1 MTAKIIS
8 DLPKNDEGCGWIKQL
23 PPRRAQPAL
32 SGKQHADWV
41 VLGAGFTGL
50 AAARQLALLHP
61 QARIVVLEAERA
73 GEGSSARNSGFLVDS
88 TLNEGHY
95 SAAGLEIYRRKYQIK
110 CAGVLAVRRL
120 VDDLGIN
127 CDLEA
132 KGKIHCTAVKSHEKK
147 ILNFSRLLAEMD
159 LNHNI
164 LEGKELRQRLGS
176 SYYRLGLWT
185 EGGVML
191 QPAKLARGMLEKL
204 PQQVEL
210 FENSPVIN
218 WSKLSNSEG
227 YQLSTPEGQL
237 SCGKLIVAVNGFMT
251 NCGVKPNRSFSL
263 TLTASMTRSL
273 TTEEDD
279 AIGRPESWGV
289 LSAQSM
295 GATVRLTK
303 DRRIL
308 MRNTAEIWP
317 EQNMSGPDLELRK
330 AKHLNGI
337 KRRFPQ
343 LGDDI
348 IESTW
353 SGTICLSGNNAN
365 VFSELDNGMF
375 AAGCYNASG
384 IGLGVLFGTEIAN
397 LASKKM
403 TSEIR
408 MIQTNS
414 DPMLLPPQP
423 FLRWGV
429 GLRLLRDR
437 YFARHE
443 Q

>member
-263 TLTASMTRSL
+263 TLTASMTRRL
-273 TTEEDD
+273 TTEEDEV
-279 AIGRPESWGV
+279 IGRPESWGV

-330 AKHLNGI
+330 AKHLIGI

-365 VFSELDNGMF
+365 VFAELDNGMF

>member
-8 DLPKNDEGCGWIKQL
+8 ALPKNDEGCGWIKQI

-32 SGKQHADWV
+32 PGKQHADWV

-95 SAAGLEIYRRKYQIK
+95 SAAGLELYQRKYQIK
-110 CAGVLAVRRL
+110 RAGVLAVRRL

-147 ILNFSRLLAEMD
+147 ILNFSKLLAEMD

-218 WSKLSNSEG
+218 WSKLSSSEG

-237 SCGKLIVAVNGFMT
+237 NCGKLIVAVNGFMT

-263 TLTASMTRSL
+263 TLTASMTRPL
-273 TTEEDD
+273 TDAEDD
-279 AIGRPESWGV
+279 AIGRPEAWGV

-397 LASKKM
+397 LASEKM
-403 TSEIR
+403 TDEIR

>member
-263 TLTASMTRSL
+263 TLTASMTRRL

-317 EQNMSGPDLELRK
+317 EQNMSAPDLELRK

>member
-1 MTAKIIS
+1 
-8 DLPKNDEGCGWIKQL
+8 
-23 PPRRAQPAL
+23 
-32 SGKQHADWV
+32 
-41 VLGAGFTGL
+41 
-50 AAARQLALLHP
+50 
-61 QARIVVLEAERA
+61 
-73 GEGSSARNSGFLVDS
+73 RNSGFLVDS

-95 SAAGLEIYRRKYQIK
+95 SAAGLEIYQRKYQIK
-110 CAGVLAVRRL
+110 RAGVLAVRRL

-147 ILNFSRLLAEMD
+147 ILNFSKLLTEMD

-218 WSKLSNSEG
+218 WSKLSSSEG

-237 SCGKLIVAVNGFMT
+237 NCGKLIVAVNGFMT

-263 TLTASMTRSL
+263 TLTASMTRPL
-273 TTEEDD
+273 TDAEDD
-279 AIGRPESWGV
+279 AIGRPEAWGV

-317 EQNMSGPDLELRK
+317 EQNMSAPDLELRK

-397 LASKKM
+397 LASEKM
-403 TSEIR
+403 TDEIR

>member
-191 QPAKLARGMLEKL
+191 QPAKLARGMFEKL

-218 WSKLSNSEG
+218 WSKLSNSDG

-263 TLTASMTRSL
+263 TLTASMTRRL
-273 TTEEDD
+273 TSEEDEV
-279 AIGRPESWGV
+279 IGRPESWGV

-330 AKHLNGI
+330 AKHLIGI

-365 VFSELDNGMF
+365 VFAELDNGMF

>member
-263 TLTASMTRSL
+263 TLTASMTRRL

-330 AKHLNGI
+330 AKHLIGI

-365 VFSELDNGMF
+365 VFAELDNGMF

>member
-8 DLPKNDEGCGWIKQL
+8 ALPKNDEGCGWIKQI

-32 SGKQHADWV
+32 PGKQHADWV
-41 VLGAGFTGL
+41 ILGAGFTGL

-147 ILNFSRLLAEMD
+147 ILNFSKLLTEMD

-218 WSKLSNSEG
+218 WSKLSSSEG

-237 SCGKLIVAVNGFMT
+237 NCGKLIVAVNGFMT

-263 TLTASMTRSL
+263 TLTASMTRPL
-273 TTEEDD
+273 TDAEDD
-279 AIGRPESWGV
+279 AIGRPEAWGV

-317 EQNMSGPDLELRK
+317 EQNMSAPDLEQRK

-397 LASKKM
+397 LASEKM
-403 TSEIR
+403 TDEIR
-408 MIQTNS
+408 MIQTNP
-414 DPMLLPPQP
+414 DPMLLPRQP

>member
-8 DLPKNDEGCGWIKQL
+8 ALPKNDEGCGWIKQI

-32 SGKQHADWV
+32 PGKQHADWV
-41 VLGAGFTGL
+41 ILGAGFTGL

-95 SAAGLEIYRRKYQIK
+95 SAAGLELYQRKYQIK
-110 CAGVLAVRRL
+110 RAGVLAVRRL

-147 ILNFSRLLAEMD
+147 ILNFSKLLTEMD

-218 WSKLSNSEG
+218 WSKLSSSEG

-237 SCGKLIVAVNGFMT
+237 NCGKLIVAVNGFMT

-263 TLTASMTRSL
+263 TLTASMTRPL
-273 TTEEDD
+273 TDAEDD
-279 AIGRPESWGV
+279 AIGRPEAWGV

-317 EQNMSGPDLELRK
+317 EQNMSAPDLELRK

-397 LASKKM
+397 LASEKM
-403 TSEIR
+403 TDEIR

>member
-191 QPAKLARGMLEKL
+191 QPAKLARGMFEKL

-263 TLTASMTRSL
+263 TLTASMTRRL

-317 EQNMSGPDLELRK
+317 EQNMSAPDLELRK

-365 VFSELDNGMF
+365 VFAELDNGMF

>member
-8 DLPKNDEGCGWIKQL
+8 TLPKNDDSCGCIKQL
-23 PPRRAQPAL
+23 PPHRAQPPL

-41 VLGAGFTGL
+41 VFGAGFTGL
-50 AAARQLALLHP
+50 AAARQLSLLHP
-61 QARIVVLEAERA
+61 EARIIALEAEQA

-95 SAAGLEIYRRKYQIK
+95 SAAGLELYRRKYEVK
-110 CAGVLAVRRL
+110 RAGVLAVQRL

-127 CDLEA
+127 CDLES

-147 ILNFSRLLAEMD
+147 ILNFSKLLSE
-159 LNHNI
+159 LEHKI
-164 LEGKELRQRLGS
+164 LEGDELQQRLGS
-176 SYYRLGLWT
+176 SYYRMGLWT

-191 QPAKLARGMLEKL
+191 QPAMLARGILEKL
-204 PQQVEL
+204 PLQVEL
-210 FENSPVIN
+210 YENSPVIN
-218 WSKLSNSEG
+218 WHKLSNSEG
-227 YQLSTPEGQL
+227 YQLSTLEGQI
-237 SCGKLIVAVNGFMT
+237 SCEKLIVVVNGFMA
-251 NCGVKPNRSFSL
+251 NCGVKPNCAFLL
-263 TLTASMTRSL
+263 TLTASMTRPM
-273 TTEEDD
+273 TAEEDE
-279 AIGRPESWGV
+279 AIGRPDSWGV

-308 MRNTAEIWP
+308 MSNTAEVWP
-317 EQNMSGPDLELRK
+317 KHNMTSANLELRK
-330 AKHLNGI
+330 AKHLNRI

-343 LGDDI
+343 LGVDI

-365 VFSELDNGMF
+365 VFSELENGMF
-375 AAGCYNASG
+375 TAGCYNDSG
-384 IGLGVLFGTEIAN
+384 IGLGILFGTEITN
-397 LASKKM
+397 LARGKM
-403 TSEIR
+403 TDEIR

-414 DPMLLPPQP
+414 AQMLLPPQP

-429 GLRLLRDR
+429 DLFLLRDH
-437 YFARHE
+437 FLARHE

>member
-8 DLPKNDEGCGWIKQL
+8 ALPKNDEGCGWIKQL

-95 SAAGLEIYRRKYQIK
+95 SAAGLELYRRKYQIK

-147 ILNFSRLLAEMD
+147 ILNFSKLLAEMD

-263 TLTASMTRSL
+263 TLTASMTRRL
-273 TTEEDD
+273 TTEEDEV
-279 AIGRPESWGV
+279 IGRPEAWGV

-317 EQNMSGPDLELRK
+317 EQNMSAPDLELRK

>member
-8 DLPKNDEGCGWIKQL
+8 ALPKNDEGCGWIKQL
-23 PPRRAQPAL
+23 PPRRARPAL

-50 AAARQLALLHP
+50 AAARRLALLHP

-95 SAAGLEIYRRKYQIK
+95 SAAGLEISQRKYQIK
-110 CAGVLAVRRL
+110 RAGVLAVRRL

-132 KGKIHCTAVKSHEKK
+132 KGKIHCTAVKSHEKQ
-147 ILNFSRLLAEMD
+147 ILNFSKLLTEMD

-218 WSKLSNSEG
+218 WSKLSSSEG

-237 SCGKLIVAVNGFMT
+237 NCGKLIVAVNGFMT

-263 TLTASMTRSL
+263 TLTASMTRPL
-273 TTEEDD
+273 TDAEDD
-279 AIGRPESWGV
+279 AIGRPEAWGV

-317 EQNMSGPDLELRK
+317 EQNMSAPDLELRK

-397 LASKKM
+397 LASEKM
-403 TSEIR
+403 TDEIR

>member
-95 SAAGLEIYRRKYQIK
+95 SAAGLELYRRKYQIK
-110 CAGVLAVRRL
+110 RAGVLAVRRL

-147 ILNFSRLLAEMD
+147 ILNFSKLLTEMD

-191 QPAKLARGMLEKL
+191 QPAKLARGMFEKL

-210 FENSPVIN
+210 FENSPVIY

-263 TLTASMTRSL
+263 TLTASMTRRL
-273 TTEEDD
+273 TSEEDEV
-279 AIGRPESWGV
+279 IGRPESWGV

-330 AKHLNGI
+330 AKHLIGI

-365 VFSELDNGMF
+365 VFAELDNGMF

>member
-8 DLPKNDEGCGWIKQL
+8 TLPKNDDSCGWIKQL
-23 PPRRAQPAL
+23 PLRRAQPAL

-61 QARIVVLEAERA
+61 EARIVVLEAEQA

-95 SAAGLEIYRRKYQIK
+95 SAAGLEVYRRKYKIK
-110 CAGVLAVRRL
+110 RAGVLAVQRL
-120 VDDLGIN
+120 VNDLEIN
-127 CDLEA
+127 CDFES

-147 ILNFSRLLAEMD
+147 ILNFSKLLTEME
-159 LNHNI
+159 LRHKI
-164 LEGKELRQRLGS
+164 LEGEELRERLGS
-176 SYYRLGLWT
+176 SYYRMGLWT
-185 EGGVML
+185 EGGAML
-191 QPAKLARGMLEKL
+191 HPAKLARGMLEKL

-210 FENSPVIN
+210 FENSPVVK
-218 WSKLSNSEG
+218 WYKLSNSEG
-227 YQLSTPEGQL
+227 YQLSTPEGQVR
-237 SCGKLIVAVNGFMT
+237 CQKLIVAVNGFMT

-263 TLTASMTRSL
+263 TLTASMTRPL
-273 TTEEDD
+273 TVEEDE
-279 AIGRPESWGV
+279 AIGCPDSWGV

-308 MRNTAEIWP
+308 MRNTAEVWP
-317 EQNMSGPDLELRK
+317 EQNMTHKDLESRK

-337 KRRFPQ
+337 KERFPQ

-365 VFSELDNGMF
+365 VFSELENGMF

-397 LASKKM
+397 LASTNM
-403 TSEIR
+403 TDEIR

-414 DPMLLPPQP
+414 APMLLPPQP

-429 GLRLLRDR
+429 GVRLMRDR
-437 YFARHE
+437 FFARHE

>member
-8 DLPKNDEGCGWIKQL
+8 ALPKNDEGCGWIKQL
-23 PPRRAQPAL
+23 PPRRARPAL

-41 VLGAGFTGL
+41 VLGSGFTGL
-50 AAARQLALLHP
+50 AAARRLALLHP

-95 SAAGLEIYRRKYQIK
+95 SAAGLEIYQRKYQIK
-110 CAGVLAVRRL
+110 RAGVLAVRRL

-147 ILNFSRLLAEMD
+147 ILNFSKLLTEMD

-218 WSKLSNSEG
+218 WSKLSSSEG

-237 SCGKLIVAVNGFMT
+237 NCGKLIVAVNGFMT

-263 TLTASMTRSL
+263 TLTASMTRPL
-273 TTEEDD
+273 TDAEDD
-279 AIGRPESWGV
+279 AIGRPEAWGV

-317 EQNMSGPDLELRK
+317 EQNMSAPDLELRK

-397 LASKKM
+397 LASEKM
-403 TSEIR
+403 TDEIR